1 MKTVPS
7 KKLEERR
14 QRLAAILPKLKK
26 LYPRAKCSLEY
37 KDPFQLIIA
46 TILSAQCT
54 DERVNKV
61 TPELFKKYPNA
72 KALAAAEQGEL
83 EKDIQ
88 STGFFRNKAK
98 SLRGMAAAIVE
109 KHAGAV
115 PQMME
120 ELTHLPGVGRKTA
133 NVVLGNA
140 FNINDGVVV
149 DTHVARVSARLALT
163 KHTDPVK
170 IEQDL
175 IQIVPREEWTL
186 FSHLLIFHGRE
197 ICHARK
203 PKCSIC
209 PLLPHCPAGQ
219 KFTKSGEA
227 R

>member
-1 MKTVPS
+1 MKAIPS

-14 QRLAAILPKLKK
+14 AKIAVILPKLKK
-26 LYPRAKCSLEY
+26 MYPQAKCSLDY
-37 KDPFQLIIA
+37 KNPFQLIIA

-61 TPELFKKYPNA
+61 TPDLFRKYPSP
-72 KALAAAEQGEL
+72 KTLAAAEQGEL

-98 SLRGMAAAIVE
+98 SLRGMAAGIVE
-109 KHAGAV
+109 KHQGQV
-115 PQMME
+115 PQTME

-140 FNINDGVVV
+140 FNIADGVVV

-163 KHTDPVK
+163 RQADPVK

-175 IQIVPREEWTL
+175 MQIVPRQDWTL

-197 ICHARK
+197 ICIARK

-219 KFTKSGEA
+219 KYIKTGEA

>member
-1 MKTVPS
+1 VAKES
-7 KKLEERR
+7 KKVQQRR
-14 QRLAAILPKLKK
+14 QKVVIILPILKK
-26 LYPRAKCSLEY
+26 LYPQAKCSLDY
-37 KDPFQLIIA
+37 RNPLQLLIA

-61 TPELFKKYPNA
+61 TPDLFRKYGDA
-72 KALAAAEQGEL
+72 KALAGAQQEEL

-98 SLRGMAAAIVE
+98 SLRGMAAGIME
-109 KHAGAV
+109 RHKGEV
-115 PQMME
+115 PRTME
-120 ELTHLPGVGRKTA
+120 ELTALPGVGRKTA

-140 FNINDGVVV
+140 FAISEGVVV

-163 KHTDPVK
+163 KHTDAEK
-170 IEQDL
+170 IEHDL
-175 IQIVPREEWTL
+175 MEVLPKEEWTL

-197 ICHARK
+197 ICIARR

-209 PLLPHCPAGQ
+209 PLLTHCPAGQ
-219 KFTKSGEA
+219 KYMKTGEA

>member
-1 MKTVPS
+1 MKTMAS

-26 LYPRAKCSLEY
+26 LYPQAKCSLDH
-37 KDPFQLIIA
+37 KNPFQLIIA

-61 TPELFKKYPNA
+61 TPELFKKYPSA
-72 KALAAAEQGEL
+72 KSLAAAEQGML

-98 SLRGMAAAIVE
+98 SLRGMAAAVVE
-109 KHAGAV
+109 QHQGQV
-115 PQMME
+115 PQTME
-120 ELTHLPGVGRKTA
+120 DLTNLPGVGRKTA

-140 FNINDGVVV
+140 FDISEGVVV

-163 KHTDPVK
+163 KQADPVK

-175 IQIVPREEWTL
+175 MQVVPKEEWTL

-197 ICHARK
+197 ICIARR

-219 KFTKSGEA
+219 KFIKTGEA